1 MTIYI
6 TCLACTGI
14 TAYGET
20 GYGHQMKDQLT
31 ALIIAKIYNYQYVNT
46 FHKPIEIMGLH
57 NNCPSVTDLPTNI
70 HKEYIE
76 KIGIRNGMTFQQL
89 HQFHTKFVTLSAD
102 KDILVIV
109 KKQSRVLVH
118 QLYEWQLHNKISPTI
133 FFDIRKCIY
142 DMFIYQNPNIPI
154 YLSKECKNIAMHIRR
169 GDTADPKLKK
179 LGKMGI
185 QETDDPYVM
194 HSNLPVTWFNN
205 IAQNIILDDNLDKY
219 HIHIFTE
226 KKHSQDV
233 TDFFDNKVNI
243 TIHIGESI
251 ESDILNM
258 CNCDY
263 LIMSNSGLSTLIG
276 YMSTKSK
283 KYYHPNPHCPQTLP
297 SPEFNPRFIR

>member
-1 MTIYI
+1 
-6 TCLACTGI
+6 
-14 TAYGET
+14 
-20 GYGHQMKDQLT
+20 
-31 ALIIAKIYNYQYVNT
+31 
-46 FHKPIEIMGLH
+46 
-57 NNCPSVTDLPTNI
+57 
-70 HKEYIE
+70 
-76 KIGIRNGMTFQQL
+76 
-89 HQFHTKFVTLSAD
+89 
-102 KDILVIV
+102 
-109 KKQSRVLVH
+109 
-118 QLYEWQLHNKISPTI
+118 
-133 FFDIRKCIY
+133 
-142 DMFIYQNPNIPI
+142 
-154 YLSKECKNIAMHIRR
+154 
-169 GDTADPKLKK
+169 
-179 LGKMGI
+179 MGI